1 MKNAEDWTGR
11 RVLVTGAASGLGRAT
26 VLAFAERG
34 ADVVALDMNERGL
47 AETAEA
53 SPRPI
58 TTVICNVADAQDVK
72 RAFAGIGPLDAAANV
87 AAIGQEPGPVE
98 LVDPEAFDR
107 IMAVNVR
114 GVFLCLQQ
122 ELPLIRQHGRGGAIV
137 NVSSSGGLVG
147 SPYVAPYITS
157 KHAVIGLTRSVAAE
171 VAKEGIRVNA
181 ICPGLMDTPM
191 FRASNFTQEQLDQML
206 RTKPI
211 GRFGQPEEVAESIV
225 WLAGSGSSY
234 MVGAAVAVDGG
245 VTAV

>member
-1 MKNAEDWTGR
+1 
-11 RVLVTGAASGLGRAT
+11 VLVTGGASGLGRAT
-26 VLAFAERG
+26 VLAFAERD
-34 ADVVALDMNERGL
+34 ADVVALDLNERGL

-58 TTVICNVADAQDVK
+58 TTVLCNVADAADVK
-72 RAFAGIGPLDAAANV
+72 RAFAGVGPLDAAANI

-114 GVFLCLQQ
+114 GVLLCLQQ
-122 ELPLIRQHGRGGAIV
+122 ELALIRQHGRGGAIV

-191 FRASNFTQEQLDQML
+191 FRSSNFTQEQLNQML
-206 RTKPI
+206 QMKPI

-225 WLAGSGSSY
+225 WLAGSASSY